1 MGAGGEGG
9 GLLYIIINFH
19 LFYSSGGGGE
29 DGNITGRIPL
39 ETEKGELILCL
50 VFIFPLAGLLSPS
63 IVSAVN
69 EEGKGGCRRRRG
81 VGC

>member
-1 MGAGGEGG
+1 MRRG
-9 GLLYIIINFH
+9 
-19 LFYSSGGGGE
+19 

-50 VFIFPLAGLLSPS
+50 LFIFPVAGLLSPC

-69 EEGKGGCRRRRG
+69 EEGKGGCEG
-81 VGC
+81 VGEGGGVLLGRGTAKG